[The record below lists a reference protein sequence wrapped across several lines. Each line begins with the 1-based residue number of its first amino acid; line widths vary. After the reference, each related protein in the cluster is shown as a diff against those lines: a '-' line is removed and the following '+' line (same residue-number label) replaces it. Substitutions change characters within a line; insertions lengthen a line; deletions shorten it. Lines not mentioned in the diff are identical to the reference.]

1 MEAYPPP
8 LPADPNVRPPV
19 HPARGWLL
27 VVLGL
32 CLSAGMAYLANLIH
46 GWILH
51 NGEPGAQTH
60 WKGSAEFTRTVY
72 ELFASVFACGLVA
85 VAAGVYILRTRR
97 ISRVLAALMGLTALA
112 IAYFGYVIMTTN
124 VPR

>member
-8 LPADPNVRPPV
+8 LPADPNARPPV

-32 CLSAGMAYLANLIH
+32 FLSGSMTFITYFIH
-46 GWILH
+46 GLILQ
-51 NGEPGAQTH
+51 NGAPGARSH
-60 WKGSAEFTRTVY
+60 WNGSAAFTRTMY

-85 VAAGVYILRTRR
+85 LAAGVYILRTRR
-97 ISRVLAALMGLTALA
+97 ISRVLAALMGVTVVAM
-112 IAYFGYVIMTTN
+112 AYFGYVIITTN

>member
-8 LPADPNVRPPV
+8 LPIDPNARPPV

-32 CLSAGMAYLANLIH
+32 FLSGSMTFIIYFIH
-46 GWILH
+46 GLILQ
-51 NGEPGAQTH
+51 NGAPGARSH
-60 WKGSAEFTRTVY
+60 WNGSAAFTRTMY

-85 VAAGVYILRTRR
+85 LAAGVYILRTRR
-97 ISRVLAALMGLTALA
+97 ISRVLAALMGVTVVAM
-112 IAYFGYVIMTTN
+112 AYFGYVIITRN